1 MPPALELIL
10 NSCLPPSMGL
20 AFTLSP
26 AWCLRVSD
34 HRCCE
39 SVAVTFGSL
48 PSSSP
53 WRRIAGVEH
62 RRDRSGCGVF
72 NRFPPAGSV
81 MAFPLPGT

>member
-1 MPPALELIL
+1 
-10 NSCLPPSMGL
+10 MGP

-26 AWCLRVSD
+26 ALFVLVSD

-39 SVAVTFGSL
+39 SVVVTFGSF

-53 WRRIAGVEH
+53 WRRSAGVEH

-72 NRFPPAGSV
+72 NRFPPAGSG